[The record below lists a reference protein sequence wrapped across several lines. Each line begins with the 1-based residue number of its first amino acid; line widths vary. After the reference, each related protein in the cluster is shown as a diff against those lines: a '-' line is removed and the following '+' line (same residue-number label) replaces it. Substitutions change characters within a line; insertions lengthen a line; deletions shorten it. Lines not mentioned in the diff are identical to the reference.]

1 MNKKK
6 DETTKQI
13 TQLIV
18 AICVIVIGFG
28 VVKVI
33 GINEDYKHNFER
45 NKADNS
51 TVNTI
56 TTTTNTITKNTKV
69 RSVENKKNTVKT
81 NTKSTTTTKETRAT
95 KSY

>member
-13 TQLIV
+13 IQLVI
-18 AICVIVIGFG
+18 AICVIVISFG

-33 GINEDYKHNFER
+33 GINEDYRHNFER
-45 NKADNS
+45 NKAENS

-56 TTTTNTITKNTKV
+56 TTTTNAITKNTKV
-69 RSVENKKNTVKT
+69 RSVENKKKYSKNK
-81 NTKSTTTTKETRAT
+81 
-95 KSY
+95 Y